1 MSQTKVI
8 SSIVKTENSF
18 KTNDGKDMFQYDLV
32 FESDATTYSSYSP
45 SPAYL
50 DKFQK
55 GTQVNI
61 TPNPSDKMPN
71 KIKVEVAGAPAPA
84 PFTASTTSTPRSSSR
99 SFDTNRAIMAQT
111 CLKASTDFFKERQNN
126 SLEDVADGMEYLL
139 SRLEG
144 HLSGNVTPKEKPA
157 IPTEFLDKLPL

>member
-8 SSIVKTENSF
+8 SSIIKTENSF

-55 GTQVNI
+55 GTQVSI
-61 TPNPSDKMPN
+61 TPNPSSKMPN

-84 PFTASTTSTPRSSSR
+84 PFTASTPRSGGR
-99 SFDTNRAIMAQT
+99 SFDTNRSIMAQT

>member
-8 SSIVKTENSF
+8 SSIIKTENSF

-55 GTQVNI
+55 GTQVSI
-61 TPNPSDKMPN
+61 TPNPSSKMPN

-84 PFTASTTSTPRSSSR
+84 AFTASTPRSGGR
-99 SFDTNRAIMAQT
+99 SFDTNRSIMAQT

>member
-8 SSIVKTENSF
+8 ASIVKTENSF
-18 KTNDGKDMFQYDLV
+18 KTNDGKDMFQYDLI

-50 DKFQK
+50 EKFQK

-61 TPNPSDKMPN
+61 TPNPSSKMPN
-71 KIKVEVAGAPAPA
+71 KIKVEVAGEPAAA
-84 PFTASTTSTPRSSSR
+84 PFTASTPRSSGR
-99 SFDTNRAIMAQT
+99 GFDTNRAIMAQT